1 MCTPQERD
9 FSLISLSSTSAWYLQ
24 QRWYLGRTW
33 SRWRG
38 KKGGKMKARRE
49 VGKERQK
56 EGAGEGEWVRREIY
70 VLQHMQLGQFS
81 SPCSWALWQGKEVAA
96 SAPAYSPVFSPQG
109 FLMKNSY
116 TNTWSVFTNTAE
128 KQRKMKTGSWFYPRG
143 ISPGI
148 LGLLSL
154 CELCPPQETSS
165 WQNRDPKKGKK
176 RKPTRPCGVWFPV
189 ALFLGHVYWAD
200 GGGPDSSRDK
210 HIFSV
215 SFSANLPP
223 WLCWC
228 GHLEPNRSQE
238 ILSLLWLMQIFLP
251 HTFILQLFLDCLP
264 SIRHCALLRIPS
276 CATASRGK
284 AEVCGCE
291 WCLPVAFCSFGI
303 SLDFS
308 PGTCGGQAEP
318 LNPLETSSTMAPNIQ
333 SQKPL
338 DFRAYVIQQHKP
350 SPSLA
355 AQECQVP
362 LSLLDPLFMSRSLIS
377 RMVAL

>member
-1 MCTPQERD
+1 M
-9 FSLISLSSTSAWYLQ
+9 
-24 QRWYLGRTW
+24 
-33 SRWRG
+33 
-38 KKGGKMKARRE
+38 
-49 VGKERQK
+49 
-56 EGAGEGEWVRREIY
+56 
-70 VLQHMQLGQFS
+70 
-81 SPCSWALWQGKEVAA
+81 
-96 SAPAYSPVFSPQG
+96 
-109 FLMKNSY
+109 
-116 TNTWSVFTNTAE
+116 
-128 KQRKMKTGSWFYPRG
+128 
-143 ISPGI
+143 
-148 LGLLSL
+148 
-154 CELCPPQETSS
+154 
-165 WQNRDPKKGKK
+165 
-176 RKPTRPCGVWFPV
+176 PCGVWFPV

-228 GHLEPNRSQE
+228 CHLEPNRSQE

-350 SPSLA
+350 SPTLA